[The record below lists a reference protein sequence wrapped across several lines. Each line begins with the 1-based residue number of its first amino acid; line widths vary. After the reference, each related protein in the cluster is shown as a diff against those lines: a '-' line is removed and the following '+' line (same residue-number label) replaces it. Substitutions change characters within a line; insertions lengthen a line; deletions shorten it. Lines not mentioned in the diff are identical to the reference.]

1 MQHSIDGPVGN
12 EVTESLR
19 YAVVG
24 VGDMGREHLR
34 NITAIPGGEVV
45 AVADPHEPSVDQA
58 LRVAPGPRVFAAVE
72 DLMAHV
78 QVDVLVVA
86 TPNHT
91 HRAVVERI
99 VERSGAFSPHLLLE
113 KPLCTTTEDCRHLE
127 RLLDGYPAV
136 TWVGMAG
143 RYSPPV
149 ATLIKEVER
158 GVTGTPRMVSIRE
171 HRRPF
176 SPKVGNWNR
185 FARHTGGT
193 LVEKCCHFF
202 DLMRYILGDEPSR
215 VIGSGGRD
223 VNHLDERYG
232 GEQPD
237 ILDNAY
243 VIVDFAAGARAS
255 LDLCMF
261 AEQSRHQTEIVVS
274 GTAGQVEVG
283 LPEGVVWVGE
293 RELPWRP
300 EARREPDRIRTIDV
314 QVDEAALRLGAHH
327 GATWFQHLAFQRAVR
342 DGRAPGVG
350 IRDGLMAVAMGQAAE
365 RSVSQGRPVM
375 MEEVLGP
382 P

>member
-1 MQHSIDGPVGN
+1 
-12 EVTESLR
+12 
-19 YAVVG
+19 
-24 VGDMGREHLR
+24 MGREHLR
-34 NITAIPGGEVV
+34 NITATPGGEVV
-45 AVADPHEPSVDQA
+45 AVADPHEASIDQA
-58 LRVAPGPRVFAAVE
+58 LRVAPDARVFGSVE
-72 DLMAHV
+72 DLMAQV
-78 QVDVLVVA
+78 EVDVLVVA

-91 HRAVVERI
+91 HRGVVERI
-99 VERSGAFSPHLLLE
+99 VERSGTTPPRLLLE
-113 KPLCTTTEDCRHLE
+113 KPLCTTTDDCLQLE
-127 RLLDGYPAV
+127 RLLDAYPAV

-149 ATLIKEVER
+149 ATLIKEVKR
-158 GVTGTPRMVSIRE
+158 GATGTPRMVSIRE

-202 DLMRYILGDEPSR
+202 DLMRYLLGDEPIR
-215 VIGSGGRD
+215 VMGSGGRD

-243 VIVDFAAGARAS
+243 VIVDFAAGPRAS

-261 AEQSRHQTEIVVS
+261 AEESRHQTEIVVS
-274 GTAGQVEVG
+274 GTAGQVKVG

-300 EARREPDRIRTIDV
+300 EARRDPDRMRTIDV

-327 GATWFQHLAFQRAVR
+327 GATYFQHLAFQRVVR
-342 DGRAPGVG
+342 GGGAPGVG

-365 RSVSQGRPVM
+365 LSVSRGRPVM

-382 P
+382 G